1 MCEAGSAGTAL
12 NGACESCVAGQYRNA
27 TMSAERCL
35 NCPAG
40 YASDVGSTKCRKC
53 DAGMF
58 KGEVGKDCQ
67 NCDPG
72 QYRTTNDVDSTTCI
86 ACPSG
91 FSQQQAGQTPC
102 LPCLPGEYQNETRGK
117 LHAFHVH
124 ATRKVLNHTR
134 QRAILVKKVKSLKKE
149 VLNV

>member
-1 MCEAGSAGTAL
+1 
-12 NGACESCVAGQYRNA
+12 
-27 TMSAERCL
+27 
-35 NCPAG
+35 
-40 YASDVGSTKCRKC
+40 
-53 DAGMF
+53 MF

-72 QYRTTNDVDSTTCI
+72 QYRTTNDVDSQDSIVRRTTYTARRVSLAPLVSRSSKLGKHPAFH
-86 ACPSG
+86 ACQESIRTKPS
-91 FSQQQAGQTPC
+91 
-102 LPCLPGEYQNETRGK
+102 K

-134 QRAILVKKVKSLKKE
+134 QIAILVKKVKSLKKE

>member
-1 MCEAGSAGTAL
+1 
-12 NGACESCVAGQYRNA
+12 
-27 TMSAERCL
+27 MSAERCL

-58 KGEVGKDCQ
+58 KGQVGKDCQ

-91 FSQQQAGQTPC
+91 FSQQQAGQTPWRVSERNQANFII
-102 LPCLPGEYQNETRGK
+102 PCV
-117 LHAFHVH
+117 AFHVH